1 MVLPPPSKE
10 VLQHVREEFGL
21 DEQGVKQAVRVIR
34 EWLEHQPHLPN
45 DCDDARLE
53 RWIIRC
59 KNSLE
64 RTKHSLDMYY
74 SLKTVL
80 PDMLMNRDPHADW
93 FKTSI
98 NMGYSCPLS
107 KLTKD
112 FSRVTVM
119 GCLDPDTT
127 NLVTSDVLRVNFM
140 IQDIRMSEDYCSSDI
155 YIMDFDKFS
164 IGHFSKVTLPILK
177 KMEVCAMKGY
187 NVRIKEI
194 HLINTPPIAEASIS
208 LLKSVMKPKIAAR
221 IHIHTKG
228 YKSLHNKISPDIL
241 PSELGGTNGSII
253 DHWSAW
259 IKKMES
265 YRDWFLEQDKMISDE
280 SKRPGKAV
288 NSGELFG
295 IEGSFRK
302 LNID

>member
-10 VLQHVREEFGL
+10 VLQRVREEFGL
-21 DEQGVKQAVRVIR
+21 DEQGMKQGVQVIR
-34 EWLEHQPHLPN
+34 EWLDHQPHLPH

-74 SLKTVL
+74 SLKTVV
-80 PDMLMNRDPHADW
+80 PEMLLDRDPQADW

-98 NMGYSCPLS
+98 NMGYTCPLS

-112 FSRVTVM
+112 LSRVIM
-119 GCLDPDTT
+119 LGCLNPDSTT
-127 NLVTSDVLRVNFM
+127 LVTSDIVRASLMV
-140 IQDIRMSEDYCSSDI
+140 QDIRMSEDYCCSDI
-155 YIMDFDKFS
+155 YIMDFDKFT

-177 KMEVCAMKGY
+177 KIEVCSMKGY
-187 NVRIKEI
+187 NVRIKGI
-194 HLINTPPIAEASIS
+194 HLVNVPPTAEVLIG
-208 LLKSVMKPKIAAR
+208 LLKSVFKQKIVAR
-221 IHIHTKG
+221 IHIHTNG
-228 YKSLHNKISPDIL
+228 FKSLHDQISPDIL

-280 SKRPGKAV
+280 SKRPGKAL

-295 IEGSFRK
+295 IDGSFRK